1 MEKLYNIV
9 NLVYKCQLFNIIVK
23 PISRMISLCFSKPNE
38 ANMKEKGSDEELEN
52 IVLKK
57 RKLSYTNLTNLNSTL
72 CEESEAKVEE
82 EEENIKNNK
91 PRFPSRIMFN
101 IDDRRIFIKNS
112 KSKAELKEKMELFE
126 ESLYIPCKYCGKE
139 ISKSDIFCMFD
150 NYYCSEQCRHRM
162 MYKK

>member
-1 MEKLYNIV
+1 MEKICNIL
-9 NLVYKCQLFNIIVK
+9 NLVYKYSIFNIIVK
-23 PISRMISLCFSKPNE
+23 PISKMISFICLSKP
-38 ANMKEKGSDEELEN
+38 KEKGSNEELEN

-72 CEESEAKVEE
+72 CEESEVKVEDE
-82 EEENIKNNK
+82 EQNIKNNK
-91 PRFPSRIMFN
+91 PQFASRIMFN

-126 ESLYIPCKYCGKE
+126 QSLYIPCKYCGKE

-150 NYYCSEQCRHRM
+150 NYFCSEQCRHRM